1 MYSRLRPW
9 LFRVE
14 SERAHAA
21 TLRALQVVGAVPPLA
36 AILRR
41 TYSVS
46 NAKPINLFGIE
57 FPNRLG
63 LAAGY
68 DKDALAWRGLAS
80 LGFGHIEI
88 GTVTPRPQPGNPRPR
103 VFRLVQDQALINRLG
118 FPSRGADF
126 VARRLRGSMPNG
138 LVLGVNLGINK
149 DTPLERAAE
158 DYAGLMEIFSPLADY
173 LVINIS
179 SPNTP
184 GLRQLEKR
192 TYLEGLLGALTQ
204 RRSKPLLVKLS
215 PDLNDQQL
223 EEAVGILVDKKIDGV
238 IATNTTVERPELR
251 SRFASET
258 GGLSGAPLVERSRQ
272 VAARIHKFTNG
283 RLPIIAVGGI
293 MSGADALAA
302 LDAGASLVQIFT
314 GLIYHGPGFAKQ
326 ILETIADTKSK

>member
-14 SERAHAA
+14 PELVHAA
-21 TLRALQVVGAVPPLA
+21 TLRTLQLVGALPPMRA
-36 AILRR
+36 AVRNYF
-41 TYSVS
+41 TVS
-46 NAKPINLFGIE
+46 QSKPITLFGLQ

-68 DKDALAWRGLAS
+68 DKDALAWRGLAA

-88 GTVTPRPQPGNPRPR
+88 GTVTPKPQPGNPQPR
-103 VFRLVQDQALINRLG
+103 VFRLVEDQALINRLG
-118 FPSRGADF
+118 FPSRGAAF
-126 VARRLRGSMPNG
+126 VAKRLRGLRPKG

-158 DYAGLMEIFSPLADY
+158 DYLALMQVFSPLADY

-184 GLRQLEKR
+184 GLRELQMR
-192 TYLEGLLGALTQ
+192 SYLETLLSALVQ
-204 RRSKPLLVKLS
+204 QKSKPLLVKLS
-215 PDLNDQQL
+215 PDVSDQQL
-223 EEAVGILVDKKIDGV
+223 EEAIGIIVDKKIDGV
-238 IATNTTVERPELR
+238 IATNTTISRPTLL

-258 GGLSGAPLVERSRQ
+258 GGLSGGPLAERSRQ
-272 VAARIHKFTNG
+272 VVARIYALTGG

-293 MSGADALAA
+293 MSSADAQGA
-302 LDAGASLVQIFT
+302 LEAGASLVQIFT
-314 GLIYHGPGFAKQ
+314 GLIYRGPGLVKEVLQ
-326 ILETIADTKSK
+326 TNSLKSK